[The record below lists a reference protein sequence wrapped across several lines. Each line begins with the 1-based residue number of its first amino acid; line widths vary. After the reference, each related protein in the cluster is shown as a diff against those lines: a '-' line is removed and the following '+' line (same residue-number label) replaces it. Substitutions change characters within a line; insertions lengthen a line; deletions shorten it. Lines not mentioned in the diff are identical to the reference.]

1 MSRFIKPPP
10 FLAEEDQK
18 RIALDLLLD
27 AWDTALQ
34 RGCQPETLA
43 TTAIYAALTD
53 MIDIYGADPVAEMIE
68 DLPDRIRAGEFTL
81 GDGGSGPGDDDG
93 DDPGSGPISAQ

>member
-1 MSRFIKPPP
+1 MSRFIEPPP

-18 RIALDLLLD
+18 RIALDLILD

-53 MIDIYGADPVAEMIE
+53 MIDIYGAEAVAEMAE
-68 DLPDRIRAGEFTL
+68 ELPARIRDGEFTL
-81 GDGGSGPGDDDG
+81 AGDTAGDPDDEPGPV
-93 DDPGSGPISAQ
+93 SAQ